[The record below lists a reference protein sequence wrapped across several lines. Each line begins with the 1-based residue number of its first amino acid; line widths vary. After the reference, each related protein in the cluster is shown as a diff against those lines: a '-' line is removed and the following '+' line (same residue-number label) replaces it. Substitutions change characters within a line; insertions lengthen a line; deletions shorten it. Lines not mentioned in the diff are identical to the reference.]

1 MKGEPLEKGS
11 PRSSESKKSILL
23 YSDNRLIGEQDFALN
38 KLALS
43 PERQF
48 NEPRSVQLRRRQ
60 INTAEMTAKYLS
72 HLGFPGIFES
82 YLFDALVRKNLK

>member
-1 MKGEPLEKGS
+1 MKGEPLTKGS
-11 PRSSESKKSILL
+11 PQSSESKKSILL

-48 NEPRSVQLRRRQ
+48 NEPKSVQLRRRQ
-60 INTAEMTAKYLS
+60 INTAEVTAKYLS
-72 HLGFPGIFES
+72 DLGFPGIFES
-82 YLFDALVRKNLK
+82 YLFDALTRKNLK